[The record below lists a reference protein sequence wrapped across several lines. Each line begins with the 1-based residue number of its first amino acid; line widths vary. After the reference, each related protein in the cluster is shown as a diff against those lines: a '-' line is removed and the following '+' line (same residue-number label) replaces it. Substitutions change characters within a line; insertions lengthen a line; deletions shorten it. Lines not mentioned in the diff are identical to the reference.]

1 MGMKGVS
8 PVIAAV
14 ILIGITVAV
23 GVMISSWVTQW
34 VNNEIGG
41 ASSCASY
48 STYSIDSA
56 TYKSSTKNLTLKIT
70 NNGKIDLHGFEVQI
84 LNATSVVLYNSTSSD
99 LSISPTIT
107 ENNPLKEQRSAIIIV
122 DMNGTEGDYSAI
134 GSTSEEI
141 KVLNMACPQSFA
153 RVTGNDITKE

>member
-8 PVIAAV
+8 PVIAVV
-14 ILIGITVAV
+14 ILIAITVAV

-34 VNNEIGG
+34 INTEISG

-48 STYSIDSA
+48 STYSVDSA
-56 TYKSSTKNLTLKIT
+56 TYTGSTKNLTLKIT
-70 NNGKIDLHGFEVQI
+70 NNGKIELYGFEVQI

-99 LSISPTIT
+99 ITISPPISETT
-107 ENNPLKEQRSAIIIV
+107 PLKEQRSAIIIV

-134 GSTSEEI
+134 GTTSEEI
-141 KVLNMACPQSFA
+141 KVLNKACPQSFA
-153 RVTGNDITKE
+153 KITGNDITKE